1 MLLIS
6 NNNIIESTF
15 QVNYSFYTHYSN
27 CNQNEEKVKANDYI
41 HQDVPLYEQVSF
53 DKEVISTVAN
63 SAYGIQQRK
72 IL

>member
-1 MLLIS
+1 M
-6 NNNIIESTF
+6 
-15 QVNYSFYTHYSN
+15 
-27 CNQNEEKVKANDYI
+27 KANDHI
-41 HQDVPLYEQVSF
+41 HQDVPLYEQINL

>member
-15 QVNYSFYTHYSN
+15 EVNSFYTHYSN
-27 CNQNEEKVKANDYI
+27 YNKNDEKVKANDHI
-41 HQDVPLYEQVSF
+41 HQDVPLYEQVSL
-53 DKEVISTVAN
+53 DKEVLSTVAN